1 MMDIKSRVLLQWFIN
16 EINSSGGAVKNQN
29 MSNRR
34 PLDLAKRDLAEESHK
49 PIIIKSEKRKV
60 YSPFIDNG

>member
-1 MMDIKSRVLLQWFIN
+1 MDIKSRVLLQWFIN

-34 PLDLAKRDLAEESHK
+34 PLDLAKQDLAEELHK

>member
-1 MMDIKSRVLLQWFIN
+1 ML
-16 EINSSGGAVKNQN
+16 
-29 MSNRR
+29 NRR
-34 PLDLAKRDLAEESHK
+34 PLDLAKRDLAEELHK

>member
-1 MMDIKSRVLLQWFIN
+1 MMDVKSRVLLQWFIN

-34 PLDLAKRDLAEESHK
+34 PLDLAKRDLAEELHK

>member
-1 MMDIKSRVLLQWFIN
+1 MMDIKKRVLLQWFVN

-34 PLDLAKRDLAEESHK
+34 PLDLAKRDLAEELHK

-60 YSPFIDNG
+60 CSLFIDNV

>member
-1 MMDIKSRVLLQWFIN
+1 MIDIKSRVLLQWFIN

-34 PLDLAKRDLAEESHK
+34 PLDLAKRDLAEELHK

>member
-34 PLDLAKRDLAEESHK
+34 PLDLAKRDLAEELHK

>member
-34 PLDLAKRDLAEESHK
+34 PFDLANRDLAEELHK
-49 PIIIKSEKRKV
+49 AIIIKSEKRKV
-60 YSPFIDNG
+60 Y

>member
-1 MMDIKSRVLLQWFIN
+1 MDIKSRVLLQWFIN

-34 PLDLAKRDLAEESHK
+34 PLDLAKRDLAEELHK

-60 YSPFIDNG
+60 Y

>member
-1 MMDIKSRVLLQWFIN
+1 MMDIKKRVLLQWFVN

-34 PLDLAKRDLAEESHK
+34 PLDLAKRDLAEELHK

-60 YSPFIDNG
+60 YSLFIDNV

>member
-1 MMDIKSRVLLQWFIN
+1 MMDIKKRVLLQWFIN

-34 PLDLAKRDLAEESHK
+34 PLDLAKRDLAEELHK

-60 YSPFIDNG
+60 YSLFIDNV

>member
-1 MMDIKSRVLLQWFIN
+1 MDIKSRVLLQWFIN

-34 PLDLAKRDLAEESHK
+34 PLDLAKRDLAEELHK

>member
-1 MMDIKSRVLLQWFIN
+1 MMDIKKRVLLQWFVN
-16 EINSSGGAVKNQN
+16 EINSSGDAVKNQN

-34 PLDLAKRDLAEESHK
+34 PLDLAKRDLAEELHK

-60 YSPFIDNG
+60 YSLFIDNV

>member
-29 MSNRR
+29 MLNRR
-34 PLDLAKRDLAEESHK
+34 PLDLAKRDLAEELHK